1 MNIIIIAPIVIILV
15 WSLYVCMVELH
26 YVNMSEV
33 MSSNTLEEHT
43 PNKYR

>member
-1 MNIIIIAPIVIILV
+1 MN
-15 WSLYVCMVELH
+15 SMELH

-43 PNKYR
+43 PNKYRWR